1 MKNKMLLLLILISV
15 IICNSQSYNPK
26 PSSSK
31 DKEIISYQYVK
42 EGGLHW
48 MKRVTR
54 EIYVDEKI
62 NQVFQYNKKSLFS
75 ILKNAIATG
84 DLQAYSNDTIY
95 PEELEKNISKEDVE
109 KIMCKIEEFEG
120 IDPNSFEPII
130 IPVPKCIEAKDITK
144 FRIMEDWYFDKNTS
158 SMKVHII
165 SIAPIMNVY
174 STENMYLGTT
184 AMYWLNF
191 DQLRNILIEYPV
203 FNRANDDA
211 LFTWDDLFLART
223 FNSLVIKES
232 NAFDRK
238 IAEYNTGIDALLE
251 ADRVEQVLFETEHD
265 VWSY

>member
-1 MKNKMLLLLILISV
+1 
-15 IICNSQSYNPK
+15 
-26 PSSSK
+26 
-31 DKEIISYQYVK
+31 
-42 EGGLHW
+42 
-48 MKRVTR
+48 
-54 EIYVDEKI
+54 
-62 NQVFQYNKKSLFS
+62 
-75 ILKNAIATG
+75 
-84 DLQAYSNDTIY
+84 
-95 PEELEKNISKEDVE
+95 
-109 KIMCKIEEFEG
+109 
-120 IDPNSFEPII
+120 
-130 IPVPKCIEAKDITK
+130 
-144 FRIMEDWYFDKNTS
+144 
-158 SMKVHII
+158 MKVHII

>member
-1 MKNKMLLLLILISV
+1 
-15 IICNSQSYNPK
+15 
-26 PSSSK
+26 
-31 DKEIISYQYVK
+31 
-42 EGGLHW
+42 

-62 NQVFQYNKKSLFS
+62 NQVFQYNKQPLFS

-95 PEELEKNISKEDVE
+95 PEELEKNISKEEVD
-109 KIMCKIEEFEG
+109 KIMCRIEETEVL
-120 IDPNSFEPII
+120 DPTSFEPII
-130 IPVPKCIEAKDITK
+130 VSTPICIESKDITK
-144 FRIMEDWYFDKNTS
+144 YRIMEDWYFDKTSS

-174 STENMYLGTT
+174 STENIYLGTT

-191 DQLRNILIEYPV
+191 DELRNILIKYPV
-203 FNRANDDA
+203 YNRVNDDA
-211 LFTWDDLFLART
+211 VFTWDDLFLART
-223 FNSLVIKES
+223 FNSLIIKES
-232 NAFDRK
+232 NVFDRK
-238 IAEYNTGIDALLE
+238 IAEYNTGIDAILE

>member
-1 MKNKMLLLLILISV
+1 
-15 IICNSQSYNPK
+15 
-26 PSSSK
+26 
-31 DKEIISYQYVK
+31 
-42 EGGLHW
+42 
-48 MKRVTR
+48 
-54 EIYVDEKI
+54 
-62 NQVFQYNKKSLFS
+62 
-75 ILKNAIATG
+75 
-84 DLQAYSNDTIY
+84 
-95 PEELEKNISKEDVE
+95 
-109 KIMCKIEEFEG
+109 MCKIEEFEG